1 MPERLKVIVGDDS
14 AVARS
19 LIVQALGELDVDV
32 IEAASGNGVIRA
44 INQNRPALVILDICM
59 PYPDGLTVL
68 RKIRCDEEFGEL
80 PVIMCSVESG
90 PVERAEA
97 EILGIAAYLTK
108 PLDIR
113 QLREVVKV
121 ALQWKPENS

>member
-1 MPERLKVIVGDDS
+1 MPVRPKVIVGDDS

-19 LIVQALGELDVDV
+19 LIVQALGELDVDL
-32 IEAASGNGVIRA
+32 IEAASGNAIIRA
-44 INQNRPALVILDICM
+44 INQNKPSLVILDICM

-68 RKIRCDEEFGEL
+68 RKIRCDEEFCDL

-90 PVERAEA
+90 AEERAEA
-97 EILGIAAYLTK
+97 EILGVAGYLTK

-113 QLREVVKV
+113 QLREVAKV
-121 ALQWKPENS
+121 ALQWVPGKS